1 MKDYDRKHKKS
12 FLGQNLMVR
21 MKPIK
26 LHSNEIDYNDIF
38 FHILKNENS
47 VESYVIKKNVNGV

>member
-1 MKDYDRKHKKS
+1 
-12 FLGQNLMVR
+12 MVR